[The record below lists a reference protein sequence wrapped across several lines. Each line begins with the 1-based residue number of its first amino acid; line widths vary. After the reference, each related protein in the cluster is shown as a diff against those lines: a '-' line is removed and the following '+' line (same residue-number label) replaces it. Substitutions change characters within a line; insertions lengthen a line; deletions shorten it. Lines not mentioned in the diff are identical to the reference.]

1 MASENL
7 GQILIDAEVVANVG
21 ALRELLASG
30 QVKQGE
36 RVLEDRNE
44 RIDTKD
50 GPITIDLGITISRLA
65 RPQRQLVQGKAP
77 GAPDRWPVAGN
88 IEG

>member
-7 GQILIDAEVVANVG
+7 GQFLFDAEVVADVG

-30 QVKQGE
+30 QVKQGD
-36 RVLEDRNE
+36 RVLADRNE

-50 GPITIDLGITISRLA
+50 GPIKVGGGTTIYDWSDHS
-65 RPQRQLVQGKAP
+65 VS
-77 GAPDRWPVAGN
+77 
-88 IEG
+88 

>member
-7 GQILIDAEVVANVG
+7 GQILFDAEVVADVG

-30 QVKQGE
+30 QVKQAD
-36 RVLEDRNE
+36 RVLSNRNE

-50 GPITIDLGITISRLA
+50 GPITIDRGITIHDWLDHS
-65 RPQRQLVQGKAP
+65 VS
-77 GAPDRWPVAGN
+77 
-88 IEG
+88 